1 MKHDQYKELL
11 HLSFYNELN
20 DEERSVLD
28 EHIKTCAECRME
40 SEALRKLESALVQVP
55 RFEVNDQLLDEAR
68 RELRVALRLERAKR
82 PFWSEWIERLDVL
95 SSPGLR
101 LALGSVAT
109 LVIGFSIGYLVF
121 FPGGDESVTRTMP
134 GLNQATAQR
143 SETRVSNFRLLQ
155 QTPDAGEVEF
165 SFDLVTPVRMRGN
178 VNDNAVQRVM
188 AQALLSDQNPGARL
202 LTVSALANQV
212 EATKTPD
219 KEIKAAL
226 IQAMKLDA
234 NVGVRRQALKAIQKF
249 QLDKDIKDAL
259 LFILK
264 NETNPGMRIDVINYL
279 EQPVLT
285 HKLVDQDVL
294 NGLKQS
300 MQSDNNNYIRIR
312 AKNVYE
318 EVTQQ

>member
-11 HLSFYNELN
+11 HLSFYNETN

-28 EHIKTCAECRME
+28 EHLKTCAECRME
-40 SEALRKLESALVQVP
+40 SGALRKLESVLVQAP

-68 RELRVALRLERAKR
+68 RELRVALRLEQAKR
-82 PFWSEWIERLDVL
+82 PFWSEWIERLDVP

-101 LALGSVAT
+101 LALGGVAT
-109 LVIGFSIGYLVF
+109 LVVGFSIGYLVF

-134 GLNQATAQR
+134 GLNQATTQR
-143 SETRVSNFRLLQ
+143 SETRVANFHILQ
-155 QTPDAGEVEF
+155 QAPEAGEVEF
-165 SFDLVTPVRMRGN
+165 SFDFVTPVRMRGN
-178 VNDNAVQRVM
+178 VNDAAVQRVM
-188 AQALLSDQNPGARL
+188 AQALLNDQNPGARL
-202 LTVSALANQV
+202 LTVSTLASQV
-212 EATKTPD
+212 ESTKTPD
-219 KEIKAAL
+219 KEIKRAL

-234 NVGVRRQALKAIQKF
+234 NVGVRREALKAIQKF
-249 QLDKDIKDAL
+249 QLDQDIKDAL
-259 LFILK
+259 LFVLR
-264 NETNPGMRIDVINYL
+264 NETNPSMRIDVINYL

>member
-20 DEERSVLD
+20 DEERSILE
-28 EHIKTCAECRME
+28 EHLKTCAECRTE
-40 SEALRKLESALVQVP
+40 SEALRKLESVLVQAP
-55 RFEVNDQLLDEAR
+55 RFQVNDQLLDEAR

-82 PFWSEWIERLDVL
+82 PFWSEWIDRLDVL
-95 SSPGLR
+95 SVPGLR
-101 LALGSVAT
+101 LALGGVAT
-109 LVIGFSIGYLVF
+109 LVVGFSIGYLVF

-134 GLNQATAQR
+134 GLNQATAQH
-143 SETRVSNFRLLQ
+143 SETRVSNFRLMQ
-155 QTPDAGEVEF
+155 QVSDAGEVEF
-165 SFDLVTPVRMRGN
+165 SFDMVTPVRMRGN

-188 AQALLSDQNPGARL
+188 AQALISDQNPGARL
-202 LTVSALANQV
+202 LTVNTLANQV
-212 EATKTPD
+212 EATKAPD

-259 LFILK
+259 LFVLK

-285 HKLVDQDVL
+285 HKLVDQDIL

-300 MQSDNNNYIRIR
+300 MQTDNNNYIRIR

-318 EVTQQ
+318 EVNQQ

>member
-11 HLSFYNELN
+11 HLSFYNELTD
-20 DEERSVLD
+20 DEQSVLD
-28 EHIKTCAECRME
+28 EHLGTCGECQAEAAE
-40 SEALRKLESALVQVP
+40 LRKLESALVQAP

-82 PFWSEWIERLDVL
+82 PFWAEWLERLDVL
-95 SSPGLR
+95 TSPGVR
-101 LALGSVAT
+101 VALGGVAT
-109 LVIGFSIGYLVF
+109 LVVGFSVGYLVF
-121 FPGGDESVTRTMP
+121 FRSGDEASTRTLP
-134 GLNQATAQR
+134 GLNQATTQR
-143 SETRVSNFRLLQ
+143 SETRVSNFRLFQ
-155 QTPDAGEVEF
+155 QASESGEVDF

-178 VNDNAVQRVM
+178 VNDNAVQRIM

-202 LTVSALANQV
+202 LTVSTLANQV
-212 EATKTPD
+212 EATKAPD

-226 IQAMKLDA
+226 IQAMKLDV
-234 NVGVRRQALKAIQKF
+234 NVGVRRGALRAIQKF
-249 QLDKDIKDAL
+249 PLDNDIKDAL
-259 LFILK
+259 LFVLK
-264 NETNPGMRIDVINYL
+264 NESNPAMRIDVINYL

-285 HKLVDQDVL
+285 RKLVDQDIL

-318 EVTQQ
+318 EVSQQ